1 LSTFIDHVLLNKDND
16 HKAKAADQH
25 HSIGHKVFD
34 AFKTSGTE
42 LWHEAPLQWHTMEW
56 KRPQMHYLFT
66 KPKLRSNGCQSRVR
80 FVPRIIRACV
90 DILQHN

>member
-1 LSTFIDHVLLNKDND
+1 MHCIRFNCIIIIRQVLSTFIDNVLLNKDND

-42 LWHEAPLQWHTMEW
+42 L
-56 KRPQMHYLFT
+56 
-66 KPKLRSNGCQSRVR
+66 
-80 FVPRIIRACV
+80 
-90 DILQHN
+90 